1 MKDAANELAKDQ
13 SEEINQCAVS
23 CDGTWQRQRHSLN
36 GCVTTLSMEN
46 GKSLV
51 DVLSKVCH
59 GCQRI
64 ELKMI
69 WERKL

>member
-1 MKDAANELAKDQ
+1 MKDAANELANDQ

-59 GCQRI
+59 RCQRI
-64 ELKMI
+64 ELIMI